1 MKNGFKK
8 TIAFLSA
15 SLLVNGS
22 VLASDGEQDYS
33 FLKRSKEEPVAAV
46 VNPAP
51 IKVVEVVPARDKYF
65 AMEATYNFN
74 HYRPSFTDMSTT
86 SKKFENS
93 GSFGLGVGMFVNK
106 NFRSDLM
113 LSYTLPTTYKFSSNA
128 NNYNSRVTTTKLML
142 NGTYDVNPVVGKVSP
157 YISAGIGA
165 ACNHTSTKVNLNGS
179 NTNVSGNYIKFA
191 YQAGAGLAYITESQ
205 NIVDLGYRF
214 ADNGPNKKIAGVS
227 NKRLQSHE
235 ILLGMKIPF

>member
-8 TIAFLSA
+8 TIALLSA
-15 SLLVNGS
+15 GLLVNGS

-33 FLKRSKEEPVAAV
+33 FLKRSKEEPVAV

-86 SKKFENS
+86 SKKFENA
-93 GSFGLGVGMFVNK
+93 GSFGLGVGMLPNK
-106 NFRSDLM
+106 DFRYDLM
-113 LSYTLPTTYKFSSNA
+113 LSYTVPTTYKFSSNA

-142 NGTYDVNPVVGKVSP
+142 NGTYDFNRLVGKVSP
-157 YISAGIGA
+157 YISAGVGA

-179 NTNVSGNYIKFA
+179 NTNISGNYIKFA
-191 YQAGAGLAYITESQ
+191 YQAGVGLAYTTESQ
-205 NIVDLGYRF
+205 NIIELGYRF

-227 NKRLQSHE
+227 NKRLQSHQV
-235 ILLGMKIPF
+235 LLGMKILF